1 MSDQYARLIAAWKE
15 ADTAVRRAQD
25 ALDAQLERFIN
36 EDGPVPSE
44 SQRAEVAELRRVARD
59 RLAEVL
65 AHLAQRDG
73 RAPDA
78 PGP

>member
-25 ALDAQLERFIN
+25 ALDGQLERFIN

-44 SQRAEVAELRRVARD
+44 SQRAQVAELRRVASD
-59 RLAEVL
+59 RLAAVL
-65 AHLAQRDG
+65 GHLAQRDG
-73 RAPDA
+73 AA
-78 PGP
+78 PGAPQP